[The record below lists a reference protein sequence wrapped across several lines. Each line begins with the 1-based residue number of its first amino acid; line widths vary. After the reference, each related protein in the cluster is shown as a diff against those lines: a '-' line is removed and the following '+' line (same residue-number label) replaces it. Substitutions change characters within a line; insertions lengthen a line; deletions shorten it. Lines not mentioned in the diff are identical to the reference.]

1 MTIKTMTIHRNLLLL
16 AAALLLAA
24 CSAVQLGYRNADT
37 FLYWWLDKYADF
49 DDAQSVLVRRKIADY
64 LAWHRRNELP
74 RYASLL
80 DDFSNRAMA
89 DITPTQV
96 CDDWARVSDVLRDD
110 VRHTTPDAAALA
122 VTLSSAQVERVKKQ
136 LDKNNRE
143 FDEKYRSASPAKL
156 RENRLDAA
164 TDRLEWLYGSISS
177 AQQAQLGKLLDASP
191 WDGNRWAAERR
202 RRQQE
207 LLQLL
212 SEAQRQPQAAMQQ
225 RINAYWDRVENV
237 PDAATQQWLDT
248 LTRYNC
254 RFTAQAHDLMTP
266 QQRRH
271 ARDKLRSLAADL
283 RELASQP

>member
-80 DDFSNRAMA
+80 DDFANRAMA

-212 SEAQRQPQAAMQQ
+212 SEAQRQPQAA
-225 RINAYWDRVENV
+225 V
-237 PDAATQQWLDT
+237 
-248 LTRYNC
+248 
-254 RFTAQAHDLMTP
+254 
-266 QQRRH
+266 
-271 ARDKLRSLAADL
+271 
-283 RELASQP
+283 